1 MMINDVNLDKQLMLA
16 CFEKLN
22 QKLLQ
27 ADEHGEIIIYGD
39 ASMCLVFGSRGYTLD
54 VDAIFQPKTD
64 LYQMAKE
71 VAREMNIQ
79 EDWLND
85 GIKGFIYTQP
95 PHVEVNTY
103 SNLQIQ
109 SATAEYILAMKCYAA
124 REGSKDRQDAIFLKD
139 HLKLNSYLEVLDIVE
154 KYVPRK
160 FLSVKTVAF
169 AEGLFV

>member
-1 MMINDVNLDKQLMLA
+1 MMNKDVNLDKQLMLA

-22 QKLLQ
+22 QKLAQ
-27 ADEHGEIIIYGD
+27 ADEHREIIIFGG
-39 ASMCLVFGSRGYTLD
+39 ASMCLVFGSRGYTRD

-71 VAREMNIQ
+71 VANEMNIQ

-85 GIKGFIYTQP
+85 GIKRFIYTNP
-95 PHVEVNTY
+95 PHVEPKTY
-103 SNLQIQ
+103 SNLKIQ

-124 REGSKDRQDAIFLKD
+124 REGSKDRDDAIFLKN